1 MLRETTN
8 FTKRVRVFTLMVI
21 FIIGFH
27 FTPSSVSAQNYG
39 KISGKVTEA
48 TSGSYLPGANVI
60 IMNTVT
66 GTAADI
72 QGRYT
77 LSKIEPGTYQ
87 LKASFLGYQE
97 QILEVTVQSNH
108 TVVVDFSLQETTTE
122 LQTAVV
128 YGELTRGQAKS
139 LNEQKNAA
147 NIKNVV
153 SSEQFQ
159 LFPDRN
165 AAETV
170 SRIPGISIAYD
181 QGEGEMIQIRGI
193 APEYNSLTVNGQ
205 RIPAP
210 DPDAERAVGL
220 DLLNQDL
227 MENIVVT
234 KALTP
239 DIDGD
244 AIGGNVNFQM
254 KQAPDAGVFAVNLGG
269 GYNAQSSDY
278 NKYGND
284 IIDISGYGGTR
295 FFDNKLGVLFA
306 ASYYKTNRGSTLREF
321 EYDDLSAGHIFAQ
334 HSNDYDVK
342 RQRWGINLNTEYKF
356 DEFNKIFLNVNHN
369 QYLDDEIRR
378 LNEWVIDDAEETKET
393 RNRLEDQTL
402 STIMF
407 GGNHNFDGIKLDY
420 QASWIKAQEDMPAR
434 TYFRFQRDFDFSGYT
449 NDQIKEFS
457 PSTEFPGQ
465 AESLE
470 LNRIRI
476 DDKLKQDADLAG
488 LFNIEFPIE
497 LMDRESKLKFGGK
510 YLSKSVKFEEVR
522 LEMKK
527 FAEDHVLGEGEW
539 GFEDVVVQPDQV
551 GYLGAETNKY
561 LDMSDDNYD
570 ASESVIAA
578 YGMTTINFND
588 KFSIL
593 AGARFE
599 NTTNNYKT
607 LAIESANQQ
616 EAEASYSSFLPS
628 IHFTYRFNDN
638 MNLRFA
644 YSSGIS
650 RPNYKSLVPVEFRD
664 DDEREISRGN
674 PDLEPTKSMNFDLM
688 FENYTSYLGLFSAGI
703 YYKKMTDIIVSTTV
717 FEDLPYEG
725 GTQQYEIRMP
735 INGDSDATIYGIEL
749 ALNQKLNFL
758 NVPFL
763 SNFSIYANYTYT
775 KAEIEVGG
783 RKLPMG
789 SSPEHIA
796 NLALM
801 YDNPEIGLSFVISNN
816 FRDDILQSVGSDVYT
831 DSYFES
837 EYHLDISVSQKIMDH
852 VTLFLQLNNLTNQQE
867 RQRFG
872 DPTEDYS
879 KVQQWA
885 RFGSYGTLG
894 ITYRL

>member
-1 MLRETTN
+1 MGQFLLNTLNMLKKLFLMVLFLALT
-8 FTKRVRVFTLMVI
+8 FTL
-21 FIIGFH
+21 F
-27 FTPSSVSAQNYG
+27 AQTG
-39 KISGKVTEA
+39 KISGRVTEA
-48 TSGSYLPGANVI
+48 SSGTPLPSANVMI
-60 IMNTVT
+60 LSTTN
-66 GTAADI
+66 GTAADAN
-72 QGRYT
+72 GRYT
-77 LSKIEPGTYQ
+77 LTRIDPGTYQ
-87 LKASFLGYQE
+87 VRVSFLGYQE
-97 QILEVTVQSNH
+97 KVLEVTVQANK
-108 TVVVDFSLQETTTE
+108 TVLADFDLQETSTE
-122 LQTAVV
+122 LEGVVV
-128 YGELTRGQAKS
+128 YGAMTRGQAKS
-139 LNEQKNAA
+139 LNEQKTAA

-170 SRIPGISIAYD
+170 SRIPGVSIAYD

-193 APEYNSLTVNGQ
+193 GPEYNSLTVNGQ

-254 KQAPDAGVFAVNLGG
+254 KQAPDEGVFAVNLGG
-269 GYNAQSSDY
+269 GFNGQSSHF
-278 NKYGND
+278 NTYGSE
-284 IIDISGYGGTR
+284 IIDISSYGGAR
-295 FFDNKLGVLFA
+295 FFENKLGVLVA
-306 ASYYKTNRGSTLREF
+306 ASYYKTNRGSTLREY
-321 EYDDLSAGHIFAQ
+321 EYDDLTAGHIFAQ

-356 DEFNKIFLNVNHN
+356 DDFNKIFLNVNHN

-378 LNEWVIDDAEETKET
+378 LDEWIIEDNEETKET

-407 GGNHNFDGIKLDY
+407 GGKHNFDGIKLDY

-449 NDQIKEFS
+449 NEQIKEFN
-457 PSTEFPGQ
+457 PATKFTGQ
-465 AESLE
+465 EPLE

-488 LFNIEFPIE
+488 LFNVEVPIQ
-497 LMDRESKLKFGGK
+497 LMDRESMIKFGGK
-510 YLSKSVKFEEVR
+510 YLSKTVKFEEVR

-527 FAEDHVLGEGEW
+527 FAEDHILGEGEF
-539 GFEDVVVQPDQV
+539 GFEDVVVQPDQT
-551 GYLGAETNKY
+551 GYLGATTNNY
-561 LDMSDDNYD
+561 LDMTAEDYD

-578 YGMTTINFND
+578 YGMTNINFSN

-599 NTTNNYKT
+599 NTTNSYKT
-607 LAIESANQQ
+607 LAVESVNQL
-616 EAEASYSSFLPS
+616 EAESSYSSFLPS
-628 IHFTYRFNDN
+628 IHLTYRFSDD

-664 DDEREISRGN
+664 DDDREISRGN
-674 PDLEPTKSMNFDLM
+674 PDLKPTSSMNFDLM

-703 YYKKMTDIIVSTTV
+703 YYKNMTDIIVRTSI
-717 FEDLPYEG
+717 FEDLPFEN
-725 GTQQYEIRMP
+725 GTQRYEISMP
-735 INGDSDATIYGIEL
+735 INGDDNATIYGIEL

-758 NVPFL
+758 DVPFL
-763 SNFSIYANYTYT
+763 SNFSVYANYTYT

-816 FRDDILQSVGSDVYT
+816 FRDDILQSVGSDIYT

-837 EYHLDISVSQKIMDH
+837 EYHLDVSVSQKIMNH
-852 VTLFLQLNNLTNQQE
+852 ITLFLQVNNITGQQE

-879 KVQQWA
+879 RVQQWA

-894 ITYRL
+894 ISYRL